1 MCTRIAVAVLFAT
14 CGTAAYARGAGAQA
28 FDIAADSLDAS
39 RVVIA
44 SATSSLPERRPPWF
58 TRREM
63 MVGGLAI
70 VATLA
75 VSPLDRPVAGE
86 LQEKQWQ
93 HNSDLHHVAQQFA
106 FAGGPGPFVL
116 GAGLYTVGRLARVPR
131 LADIGVHVTESVL
144 LAAGITALGKGI
156 SGRALPGVQT
166 SEQFQ
171 WGRGFHAN
179 NGPYVAFPSG
189 HTAASFAVAS
199 ALTAEADAW
208 RPGSGR
214 YVGPVVYTTAAGVA
228 LARLYQDVHW
238 VSDLPL
244 AAAIGTWSGLTI
256 VGRAHGWK
264 RHAHPAAPDI
274 TNAAATD
281 SATGD
286 PAADGAGATP
296 VLERIVDAMS
306 VAPTAYSGV
315 SVGWSFPFDIAAPQG
330 H

>member
-1 MCTRIAVAVLFAT
+1 MF
-14 CGTAAYARGAGAQA
+14 
-28 FDIAADSLDAS
+28 
-39 RVVIA
+39 
-44 SATSSLPERRPPWF
+44 
-58 TRREM
+58 
-63 MVGGLAI
+63 GGLAI
-70 VATLA
+70 VTTLA

-86 LQEKQWQ
+86 LQEKKWQ
-93 HNSDLHHVAQQFA
+93 HNSDLHHAAQEFA
-106 FAGGPGPFVL
+106 YAGGPGPFVL
-116 GAGLYTVGRLARVPR
+116 GAGLYAVGQLARAPR
-131 LADIGVHVTESVL
+131 LADVGVHVTESVL

-179 NGPYVAFPSG
+179 NGSYVAFPSG
-189 HTAASFAVAS
+189 HTAAGFAAAS

-264 RHAHPAAPDI
+264 KRAHQSVAPDSTDI
-274 TNAAATD
+274 TDAAAT
-281 SATGD
+281 AIGTGI
-286 PAADGAGATP
+286 TP
-296 VLERIVDAMS
+296 VLERIVDGMS
-306 VAPTAYSGV
+306 VAPTAHSGV
-315 SVGWSFPFDIAAPQG
+315 AIAWSLPFDIPAPRW